1 MTATFLFD
9 GDCGFCSACARFIQR
24 RIPTHATVVAWQF
37 ADLAALGVSP
47 AECDEAVRWVAPGER
62 GAGPVAIAGLLRTS
76 TPGWRVLGRLLG
88 SRVALWAAWPG
99 YRWVSRHRDRM
110 PGGTA
115 ACALPSS
122 ALPSSKVSIR

>member
-1 MTATFLFD
+1 MSATFLFD

-24 RIPTHATVVAWQF
+24 RIPTSATVVAWQF
-37 ADLAALGVSP
+37 AELDALGLSP

-62 GAGPVAIAGLLRTS
+62 AAGPSAIARLLRSS
-76 TPGWRVLGRLLG
+76 TRPWRVLGRLLDN
-88 SRVALWAAWPG
+88 RVALWVAWPV

-115 ACALPSS
+115 VCALP
-122 ALPSSKVSIR
+122 AAARPRT

>member
-1 MTATFLFD
+1 MSATFLFD

-24 RIPTHATVVAWQF
+24 RIPTSATVVAWQF
-37 ADLAALGVSP
+37 AELDALGLSP

-62 GAGPVAIAGLLRTS
+62 VAGPVAIARLLRSS
-76 TPGWRVLGRLLG
+76 TRPWRVLGRLLDN
-88 SRVALWAAWPG
+88 RVALWVAWPV

-115 ACALPSS
+115 VCALP
-122 ALPSSKVSIR
+122 AAVRPKT